1 MRARPGG
8 SVPIVLA
15 AAAAVTWIVS
25 AAWGQENAKSLIPGM
40 VRQTEI
46 RIAPETTG
54 RLASIAV
61 APGQHVKK
69 GELLAVLDNPEL
81 AAALG
86 EANAA
91 AISARAER
99 DRVYSGVRAEQ
110 VAIATQAVH
119 TAEANLVLAK
129 AQFTRAAALAT
140 KNFAS
145 RQKLD
150 ESTASLAKAEADL
163 DLKRALAAE
172 ASAGPTAEERAL
184 ADAQV
189 KLAEAAVANLQ
200 ARLDKTKLVTPAD
213 GTIGI
218 RVAEPGEIIGPGK
231 PVMTV
236 DVDGQAWL
244 AFTLRED
251 DLHEMTIGSTV
262 AVAAQDGR
270 HIDARVTELRPLG
283 EFATW
288 RAARAVGDHDLA
300 SFRLRLDP
308 TTHVHGLEPGMTVW
322 LDTQRWR
329 SRKVR

>member
-1 MRARPGG
+1 MRTRRGG
-8 SVPIVLA
+8 IVLA
-15 AAAAVTWIVS
+15 AAAAVALVVS
-25 AAWGQENAKSLIPGM
+25 AAFGQGKAKSFIPGM
-40 VRQTEI
+40 VRHTEI

-61 APGQHVKK
+61 VPGQHVRK
-69 GELLAVLDNPEL
+69 GELLAVIDNPEL

-86 EANAA
+86 EAKAA

-99 DRVYSGVRAEQ
+99 DRVYSGVRAEE

-129 AQFTRAAALAT
+129 EQFTRAAALAT

-163 DLKRALAAE
+163 DLKRAQVAE
-172 ASAGPTAEERAL
+172 ANEGPTAEERAL
-184 ADAQV
+184 AEAQV
-189 KLAEAAVANLQ
+189 VLAEAAVANLQ
-200 ARLDKTKLVTPAD
+200 ARLDKTRLIAPAD
-213 GTIGI
+213 GTMGI
-218 RVAEPGEIIGPGK
+218 RVAELGEIVGPGK
-231 PVMTV
+231 PVMTMEA
-236 DVDGQAWL
+236 DGQAWL

-251 DLHEMTIGSTV
+251 DLHEMTVGSTV
-262 AVAAQDGR
+262 AVTAQDGR
-270 HIDARVTELRPLG
+270 KVNARVTELRPLG

-308 TTHVHGLEPGMTVW
+308 TADVPGLEAGMTVW
-322 LDTQRWR
+322 LDSQ
-329 SRKVR
+329 